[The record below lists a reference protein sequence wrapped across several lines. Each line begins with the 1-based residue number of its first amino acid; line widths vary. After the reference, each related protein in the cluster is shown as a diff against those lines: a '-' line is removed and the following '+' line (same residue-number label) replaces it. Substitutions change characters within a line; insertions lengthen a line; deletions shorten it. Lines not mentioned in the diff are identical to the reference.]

1 MTRVISK
8 CGNMC
13 SSCPWGVWVRRN
25 QSEEEWESFAEDVK
39 KYVGYSPTKNPCH
52 GCQTPTENLSKDV
65 GVHNFLRGCSARKC
79 AFYNEI
85 RNCAHCSRYPCDKIE
100 SLNLSNSRKD
110 AEERI
115 GEPIPEDMYLAFV
128 RIFEGMK
135 NLDEIR
141 SGLSSDQI
149 QEVKTVQQKIPKVV
163 PFPDVKKKYA
173 MYKPLHDALTNIITS
188 ELGLTDTDTM
198 AVQECGP
205 YAIIMDNSKLWKSG
219 WCKPFC

>member
-173 MYKPLHDALTNIITS
+173 MYKPLHDALTNIIT
-188 ELGLTDTDTM
+188 
-198 AVQECGP
+198 
-205 YAIIMDNSKLWKSG
+205 
-219 WCKPFC
+219 